1 METIIKDIR
10 YGVRSLLKRP
20 GFTAVAVFTLALG
33 IGANSAIF
41 SVLNAVLLRPLP
53 YVDPDRIVHIEETE
67 GQVGIGVSPP
77 NLLDFQ
83 QQNNTFES
91 VAGYTGGSFIL
102 TGAGEPLRVQSCAI
116 SSDLFSV
123 VGVKPLIG
131 RSFSVEDEK
140 PGQARTALISYGLWQ
155 RRFGGDQ
162 ALLQKQITLDS
173 DSYTVVGVMP
183 SGFEFPIQSEPVE
196 VWTPLEQPEDLAQL
210 RSAHYLDV
218 VGRLKPNITLHQAHA
233 DLEIIATRIAQQYP
247 KEVSGKTTVVTLKK
261 DLVGRAQPY
270 LLMLGGAALL
280 VLLIAIANVASLAL
294 ARAAERQKEIAL
306 RTALG
311 ASKSRVVRQL
321 LTESLIL
328 SIAGGLAGIT
338 LAAWSTDFLIAI
350 APGDL
355 PRLQSTQVDARVLLF
370 ALATSIITG
379 ILLGLIPAWRA
390 ANPDLQKSLKEGET
404 RSASAPRQALRK
416 ALVVSEVTLALVLL
430 CGAGLLIRTLWKLNS
445 VNPGFD
451 PDEVL
456 VAELVLPKTK
466 YPDAGKQT
474 LFFQQLIA
482 RIKSTPGVESAGGTS
497 NLPLSGTDMVFMASV
512 EDHTF
517 PASFRAVSEDY
528 FRTMR
533 IPLLKGRWF
542 DDHDTAESQPVVMIN
557 ETMARQLAPNN
568 EEVLGKRIKHG
579 FKRPVA
585 EVVGVIG
592 DVKYAGL
599 DQQTKPEMYVP
610 FAQRSWPF
618 MRIVARTKSDPSLVV
633 GAIREALKAIDKDQP
648 IDKVTTMSSVVSR
661 SIGAR
666 RFYMQLL
673 GMFAALAFIL
683 AAVGIY
689 GVVSYSVAQRTR
701 EIGIRVA
708 LGAQSRDVLGLVV
721 KEALRLT
728 VLGVILG
735 LAGAFAATRILRSL
749 LFEVTPT
756 DPATFICLSLL
767 LTLVALLASYIPARR
782 ATKVDPLLALR
793 WE

>member
-451 PDEVL
+451 PDKVL

-474 LFFQQLIA
+474 LFFQQLIE